1 MPSTYDKIATYTIP
15 STTSS
20 FTFSSIPSTYDDLV
34 LVGSTGGVGDVIVR
48 FNADSSNNYSQTQ
61 LWGNA
66 GAVVYTQRTG
76 LLAYTTWMQHSATVG
91 RTSGMLNI
99 FNYANNSLKKSSLAL
114 SQNNEYQRIYSYAN
128 TYHSTT
134 TISSI
139 LISAATNIATNST
152 FTLYGIKRA

>member
-34 LVGSTGGVGDVIVR
+34 LVGSTGGSGDVSVR

-66 GAVVYTQRTG
+66 GAVVYTQRSG
-76 LLAYTTWMQHSATVG
+76 ALSYLTWLPQSATVG

-99 FNYANNSLKKSSLAL
+99 FNYANNSLKKSMLAL
-114 SQNNEYQRIYSYAN
+114 SQTNDYQRIYSFTN
-128 TYHSTT
+128 TYQSTT

-139 LISAATNIATNST
+139 LILAGTNIATNST